1 MRARLARFIR
11 RSPILAGLVVIG
23 VVALGLW
30 LGGLPEP
37 ARWVAGI
44 AAAAVALRQVV
55 QLIREFRQGRWGLD
69 VLAIA
74 AIAATLSLRDA
85 AAAYVVAV
93 MITGG
98 EAIEDAAASRAQ
110 RTLTALLDRAPRLA
124 HRVDAQGTRDV
135 AVTDVAVGDE
145 LLVRVGEPVPAD
157 GRLLDATADV
167 DQSSLTGESLPVG
180 VNAGDLLP
188 SGSVVLGHA
197 IRVRAA
203 AAPADSQ
210 YQRIVAMV
218 ADAVGTKGRF
228 VRLADRV
235 AVPFTLVAF
244 AVAALAWWV
253 SGDPVRFAQ
262 VLVVATPCPLLV
274 AAPTA
279 LVAGMDR
286 AARMGIVVKGGDALE
301 RMASARVAAF
311 DKTGTLTVGE
321 PRLARVEVTPGAGY
335 DAATL
340 LGIAAAAEAH
350 SVHVL
355 AAAILAGALERDCPV
370 VALEHVREDVGQG
383 MRAEWQGRP
392 VRVGRLAHVADAAH
406 PHEPEP
412 LAPGELAVYVAISGH
427 VAGRLVLRD
436 EVRPGAAE
444 ALAELREL
452 GFERV
457 VMLTG
462 DGAANAAWA
471 AAETG
476 VTEVHSDLRPGGK
489 VAVLESA
496 GRTIMVGDGVNDAP
510 VLAAADVGI
519 AMANRGASAA
529 SETADVVLLVGDLAL
544 VPQAVRLSR
553 RTMRIARQSVVV
565 GVGLSVVLMLIAAT
579 GVIPAL
585 AGALAQE
592 AVDVLTILNG
602 LRAAGVR
609 RRRDAPRAPAR
620 SR

>member
-1 MRARLARFIR
+1 
-11 RSPILAGLVVIG
+11 
-23 VVALGLW
+23 
-30 LGGLPEP
+30 
-37 ARWVAGI
+37 
-44 AAAAVALRQVV
+44 
-55 QLIREFRQGRWGLD
+55 
-69 VLAIA
+69 
-74 AIAATLSLRDA
+74 
-85 AAAYVVAV
+85 
-93 MITGG
+93 
-98 EAIEDAAASRAQ
+98 
-110 RTLTALLDRAPRLA
+110 
-124 HRVDAQGTRDV
+124 
-135 AVTDVAVGDE
+135 
-145 LLVRVGEPVPAD
+145 
-157 GRLLDATADV
+157 
-167 DQSSLTGESLPVG
+167 
-180 VNAGDLLP
+180 
-188 SGSVVLGHA
+188 
-197 IRVRAA
+197 
-203 AAPADSQ
+203 
-210 YQRIVAMV
+210 MV
-218 ADAVGTKGRF
+218 ADAVSTKGRF

-286 AARMGIVVKGGDALE
+286 AARLGIVVKGGDALE

-321 PRLARVEVTPGAGY
+321 PRLARVDVAPGAGY
-335 DAATL
+335 DAETL
-340 LGIAAAAEAH
+340 LGIAAAI
-350 SVHVL
+350 V
-355 AAAILAGALERDCPV
+355 AGARDRDRPV
-370 VALEHVREDVGQG
+370 VARQHVREDVGQG

-392 VRVGRLAHVADAAH
+392 VRVGRLAHVADPAH

-412 LAPGELAVYVAISGH
+412 LAPGELAVYIAISGL
-427 VAGRLVLRD
+427 VSGRLVLRD

-529 SETADVVLLVGDLAL
+529 SETADVVLLLGDLGL

-602 LRAAGVR
+602 LRAAGVTR
-609 RRRDAPRAPAR
+609 RRGEPRAPVR